1 LIQQLNSEAQ
11 MHILMISDVYFPRVN
26 GVSTSIL
33 TYRRA
38 LQEAGHR
45 VTLIVPDYGTGDDA
59 DPDIIRIPSRG
70 VIMDPEDRMM
80 HSGCIAELLPLL
92 QDRGCDLIHIQTP
105 FVAHYAG
112 LNLARCLDLPVIE
125 TYHTYFEEYLHHY
138 LPFVPRSWLRFAAR
152 RFSVAQG
159 NAVDALVAPSKAMMG
174 TLRSYGVHA
183 PIEIIPTGL
192 DMRRFQGGDGA
203 RFRTRHGIAPE
214 RPVMVYVGRV
224 AYEKNIEFLIDV
236 LHRVRMQIADVLFVI
251 AGEGPA
257 EKMLRSMVR
266 KLGLKNSVLFIGY
279 LDRETELLDCYRAGD
294 IFTFAS
300 RTETQGLVLL
310 EAMALGVPVVSTEY
324 MGTKDILGSRR
335 GALVPR
341 DDIDAFS
348 ADVIALLRNKELR
361 EKLSRD
367 ARDYANTWSDKYV
380 LNKMLDLYCSMIM
393 AHTDREDEFGLPVNG
408 GRSSL

>member
-1 LIQQLNSEAQ
+1 

-33 TYRRA
+33 TYRKA
-38 LQEAGHR
+38 LLEAGHR
-45 VTLIVPDYGTGDDA
+45 VTLIVPDYGQGDDA

-70 VIMDPEDRMM
+70 VIKDPEDRMM
-80 HSGCIAELLPLL
+80 HSSCIAQLLPLL
-92 QDRGCDLIHIQTP
+92 RDRGCDLVHIQTP

-112 LNLARCLDLPVIE
+112 LKLARDLGLPVIE

-138 LPFVPRSWLRFAAR
+138 LPFVPQSWLRFAAR
-152 RFSVAQG
+152 RFSVSQG

-174 TLRSYGVHA
+174 TLRGYGVHT

-192 DMRRFQGGDGA
+192 DMRRFQGGDGV
-203 RFRTRHGIAPE
+203 RFRERHGIAPE

-224 AYEKNIEFLIDV
+224 AFEKNIEFLIHV
-236 LHRVRMQIADVLFVI
+236 LHRVRTQIPEILFVI

-257 EKMLRSMVR
+257 EKMLHALVR
-266 KLGLKNSVLFIGY
+266 KLGLKGNVLFVGY

-324 MGTKDILGSRR
+324 MGAKDILGPRR

-361 EKLSRD
+361 EKLSREGLE
-367 ARDYANTWSDKYV
+367 YAKSWSDKYV

-393 AHTDREDEFGLPVNG
+393 AHLDRVDSFGFPANSE
-408 GRSSL
+408 RSSM

>member
-1 LIQQLNSEAQ
+1 

-38 LQEAGHR
+38 LHEAGHR
-45 VTLIVPDYGTGDDA
+45 VTLIVPDYGKGDDD

-80 HSGCIAELLPLL
+80 HSRCIAELLPLL
-92 QDRGCDLIHIQTP
+92 RDRGCDLIHIQTP

-112 LNLARCLDLPVIE
+112 LNLARCLNLPVIE

-152 RFSVAQG
+152 RFSVSQG

-174 TLRSYGVHA
+174 ALRSYGVHA

-203 RFRTRHGIAPE
+203 RFRDRHGIASE

-224 AYEKNIEFLIDV
+224 AYEKNIEFLVHV
-236 LHRVRMQIADVLFVI
+236 LHRVRVQIADALLII

-257 EKMLRSMVR
+257 EKMLRSLVR
-266 KLGLKNSVLFIGY
+266 KLGLKENVLFVGY

-324 MGTKDILGSRR
+324 MGTKDILGPRR

-348 ADVIALLRNKELR
+348 ADVVALLRNSGLR
-361 EKLSRD
+361 EKLSHD
-367 ARDYANTWSDKYV
+367 AIDYANTWSDKYV
-380 LNKMLDLYCSMIM
+380 LNKMLDLYFSMIM
-393 AHTDREDEFGLPVNG
+393 VHTEREDELGLPVNG
-408 GRSSL
+408 GRFSL